1 MKEFLERELFSMNRG
16 LVATPNTRED
26 LEQFAKANGG
36 SMDIILM
43 QMAINF
49 GYKIA
54 LENVKEELE
63 KEVAQMSEQC
73 IKGKWK
79 LRAPSKLPKSSYPM
93 VGMVY
98 EGVDKFFGKRTIG
111 VLIEMFDQNDEAVLR
126 TKDNKLTSVDIKSLK
141 IKTDE

>member
-1 MKEFLERELFSMNRG
+1 MEKFFEEQFKMLSRG
-16 LVATPNTRED
+16 IVATPNSRED

-63 KEVAQMSEQC
+63 KEA
-73 IKGKWK
+73 
-79 LRAPSKLPKSSYPM
+79 A
-93 VGMVY
+93 
-98 EGVDKFFGKRTIG
+98 
-111 VLIEMFDQNDEAVLR
+111 
-126 TKDNKLTSVDIKSLK
+126 
-141 IKTDE
+141 